1 MVVVGS
7 ASWTAVHKQGL
18 RLRYFNGGGGVS
30 IMDSSAQAG
39 VKVKVL

>member
-1 MVVVGS
+1 MVVGS

-18 RLRYFNGGGGVS
+18 RLRYFSGGGGLS
-30 IMDSSAQAG
+30 IMNSSVQAG